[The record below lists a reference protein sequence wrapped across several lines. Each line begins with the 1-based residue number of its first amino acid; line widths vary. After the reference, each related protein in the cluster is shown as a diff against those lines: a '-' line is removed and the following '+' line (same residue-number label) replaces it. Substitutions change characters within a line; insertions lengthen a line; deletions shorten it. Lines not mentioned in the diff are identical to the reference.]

1 MADQRRESLPRMP
14 FLAHLEALRSLLIVG
29 VIAVTVTTA
38 AAWPVAGRI
47 LDFLITL
54 LPPGATANVFAP
66 AEAFMIRLK
75 VSFAT
80 GLFASAPVLLWK
92 LYDFLAPALYQR
104 ERVRLRVLLVCAAL
118 LFYGGTIFG
127 YLVIVP
133 LSLNYFFGLVT
144 PNMQMT
150 LGITDFFNL
159 VAKMSVAFGI
169 AFQLP
174 IIIFLLSLLGLVS
187 PRWLLSQ
194 WQMAIVVVLILS
206 AVLTP
211 GGDMVGQT
219 LMAAP
224 LILLYLISCAI
235 SLLVARRDRRRAAG
249 GSVDTPPA
257 L

>member
-1 MADQRRESLPRMP
+1 MADPRRESLPRMP

-47 LDFLITL
+47 LDFLIAL

-127 YLVIVP
+127 YFVIVP
-133 LSLNYFFGLVT
+133 LSLDYFFGLVT
-144 PNMQMT
+144 PSMQMT

-194 WQMAIVVVLILS
+194 WQVAIVVVLILS
-206 AVLTP
+206 AILTP

-235 SLLVARRDRRRAAG
+235 SLLVARRDRQRAAG